1 MLEMNPQY
9 SQPPMPPPAKKGTP
23 VWVWILAGVLGLF
36 LLAGIAVVATGVFI
50 YKQAKDVADNPTAA
64 LAKLAAISNPNIE
77 VLGVDDANGKVT
89 IKDKETG
96 KTVTVSIDDLKQGKL
111 EITSDEGTVQMGA
124 NVDGK
129 APDFVPIY
137 PGAKQTNVMSS
148 KMQDSEG
155 GTLMLE
161 VKEEFSKVKTWYEE
175 QINNGGFETKST
187 TSVAGSE
194 GPGAMM
200 VASKNDDKQTLHV
213 MLNTEPEFTRVT
225 ITYGLKK

>member
-1 MLEMNPQY
+1 
-9 SQPPMPPPAKKGTP
+9 MPLPAKKGTP

-36 LLAGIAVVATGVFI
+36 LLAGVALVATGIFI
-50 YKQAKDVADNPTAA
+50 YKQAKDAAYNPTAA
-64 LAKLAAISNPNIE
+64 FAKIAALSNPNIE

-96 KTVTVSIDDLKQGKL
+96 KTVTVSIDDLKRGKL
-111 EITSDEGTVQMGA
+111 EVSSDEGTVQLGA
-124 NVDGK
+124 NVDAK

-137 PGAKQTNVMSS
+137 PGSKQTTVMSS

-155 GTLMLE
+155 GTLTLE
-161 VKEEFSKVKTWYEE
+161 VKEEFGKVKTWYEE
-175 QINNGGFETKST
+175 QINSAGFESKSK

-200 VASKNDDKQTLHV
+200 VASKNDEKQTLHV
-213 MLNTEPEFTRVT
+213 MMNTEPEFTRVT